1 MDRDGIVVRRDE
13 SQQCWTPHGVK
24 TKRVGQLVKCVLPF
38 YSNFSNS
45 FLLFLYI
52 IFRMNFIIILII
64 SGISVSF
71 IADEPTISE
80 GDYSLYDTIYDQDST
95 NHQYIDIRNGDNW
108 CWRHNIWENVR
119 IVNPSRV
126 RRKDEE

>member
-1 MDRDGIVVRRDE
+1 
-13 SQQCWTPHGVK
+13 
-24 TKRVGQLVKCVLPF
+24 
-38 YSNFSNS
+38 
-45 FLLFLYI
+45 LYI

-126 RRKDEE
+126 RRKEEE

>member
-1 MDRDGIVVRRDE
+1 LRDDTERSLPPIGRKNN
-13 SQQCWTPHGVK
+13 PP
-24 TKRVGQLVKCVLPF
+24 GQRTNDVLPF

-126 RRKDEE
+126 RRKEEE